1 MKSFNDDTIVRR
13 KDMSASR
20 LQDEI
25 VMFDDNAGKYYAAG
39 SVGADIWEMLE
50 QPVTVSAIV
59 RQLLAHYDIDEK
71 TCREQAIFFLGE
83 LDDAALLVL

>member
-1 MKSFNDDTIVRR
+1 MKNFSDDTIVCR
-13 KDMSASR
+13 KDLSASR

-25 VMFDDNAGKYYAAG
+25 VMFDDNAGKYYATG

-50 QPVTVSAIV
+50 QPVAVSAIV
-59 RQLLAHYDIDEK
+59 RQLLANYDIDEK
-71 TCREQAIFFLGE
+71 TCREQVLSFLGE